1 VDKTFFL
8 IKKKKRNDLPFE
20 VVNDA
25 SSTSYIPIILGSWKN
40 VEKSGNNS
48 LYLKNLFSAS
58 SFFTWKHLG
67 NPTKILIR
75 PISNLK
81 NNI

>member
-1 VDKTFFL
+1 L
-8 IKKKKRNDLPFE
+8 WFE

-40 VEKSGNNS
+40 VEKSDNNS

-58 SFFTWKHLG
+58 SFFHMKTLRKPH
-67 NPTKILIR
+67 
-75 PISNLK
+75 K
-81 NNI
+81 NFNKTDI

>member
-1 VDKTFFL
+1 
-8 IKKKKRNDLPFE
+8 LPFE

-67 NPTKILIR
+67 NPQKF
-75 PISNLK
+75 
-81 NNI
+81 